1 MTMQGDGELKD
12 WLKDTG
18 RDIGKMVGTHLKK
31 AAKDKAISYAQEQ
44 LGLGLADELGM
55 AAKSVASKSTA
66 HALDKVGD
74 VKDVASAKSAAKSVG
89 EVAKQE
95 GLSQLKNLAGKY
107 FGGAGTAEQAVRA
120 CMFNVTV
127 LRRIVTK
134 FRRDL
139 NSMSVDEFL
148 RIHATIGLAT
158 NTIGLKKNKPFN
170 ERIGTYME
178 YLAKGP
184 RQGGYSMKEKRDM
197 VRRLKKKFHSKPV
210 SKMNRENLVRMI
222 YGTAYDLS
230 INWEPYFE
238 GEPQARRIPKSCAKA
253 TGPGSVRH
261 TEANVLPSKGPKR
274 APNSYAKFVRE
285 MMASYDFP
293 SGTSQTEKMKII
305 SREWRKDK
313 ENILDEQHYQA
324 IDAEDAEEARRKRRA
339 ANPGTKNRLKKGHKI
354 AKRGADDDID
364 LTQEETMRGPPGT
377 LRSKIPT
384 QKVGK
389 QKRRILDD

>member
-1 MTMQGDGELKD
+1 MSMQGDGELKD
-12 WLKDTG
+12 WLHQTG
-18 RDIGKMVGTHLKK
+18 KDIGKMVGSHLKK
-31 AAKDKAISYAQEQ
+31 AAADKLVEYAQEH
-44 LGLGLADELGM
+44 LGSGIADELGM
-55 AAKSVASKSTA
+55 AAKAVASKSVD
-66 HALDKVGD
+66 HALDKAGD
-74 VKDVASAKSAAKSVG
+74 VKDVASAKAAAKSVG

-107 FGGAGTAEQAVRA
+107 FGGAGTPEQAVKA
-120 CMFNVTV
+120 CAYNVTV

-139 NSMSVDEFL
+139 NRMSVDEFL

-253 TGPGSVRH
+253 VGPGSIRH
-261 TEANVLPSKGPKR
+261 TEAGVLPSKGPKR
-274 APNSYAKFVRE
+274 APNQYAKFVKE
-285 MMASYDFP
+285 MMATYQFP
-293 SGTSQTEKMKII
+293 GNSTQTQKMKEIARLWAQEKESI
-305 SREWRKDK
+305 MNEEHAQGIEREDRVAARKS
-313 ENILDEQHYQA
+313 
-324 IDAEDAEEARRKRRA
+324 ARKM
-339 ANPGTKNRLKKGHKI
+339 NPGAKKRLKKGHKI
-354 AKRGADDDID
+354 PKRGEDDDLD
-364 LTQEETMRGPPGT
+364 LTRTDTTPGRPGA
-377 LRSKIPT
+377 LRSKVPT

-389 QKRRILDD
+389 QKRRILD

>member
-1 MTMQGDGELKD
+1 MTMQGDGELQD

-18 RDIGKMVGTHLKK
+18 RDIGKMVGEHLKK
-31 AAKDKAISYAQEQ
+31 AAKDKAVSYAQEQ

-55 AAKSVASKSTA
+55 AAKAVASKSA
-66 HALDKVGD
+66 SHALDKAGD
-74 VKDVASAKSAAKSVG
+74 VTDGASAKAAAKSVG

-107 FGGAGTAEQAVRA
+107 FGGAGTPEQAVKA
-120 CMFNVTV
+120 CAYNVTV

-222 YGTAYDLS
+222 YGVAYDLS
-230 INWEPYFE
+230 IDWTPYFE
-238 GEPQARRIPKSCAKA
+238 GMPQARRIPKSCAKA
-253 TGPGSVRH
+253 VGPGSVRH
-261 TEANVLPSKGPKR
+261 TEAGVLPSKGPKR
-274 APNSYAKFVRE
+274 APNAYAKFVRE
-285 MMASYDFP
+285 MMSSFNFP
-293 SGTSQTEKMKII
+293 SGTSQTDKMKII
-305 SREWRKDK
+305 SKEWRKEK
-313 ENILDEQHYQA
+313 TSVLDEEA
-324 IDAEDAEEARRKRRA
+324 AVERDREDRIDARKKRREMGARKR
-339 ANPGTKNRLKKGHKI
+339 LKGRD
-354 AKRGADDDID
+354 KRIPRRGEDDDLD
-364 LTQEETMRGPPGT
+364 L
-377 LRSKIPT
+377 
-384 QKVGK
+384 
-389 QKRRILDD
+389 